1 MIHYHIDTIPV
12 WDALHK
18 EDECLLC
25 LLRRKTEHALVERY
39 LGASVMAPN
48 TRIQVNEKGFC
59 PAHHKMLYEKQNRLG
74 HALMMLSHLKQTQVA
89 MKSLLNDLEGNS
101 GGVRLL
107 AKMKRGP
114 ESPQAQPLTKL
125 TDTCILCDNL
135 DETMRRH
142 VFTLLHLW
150 KTDSGF
156 QQGFVQSKGVCLPD
170 ASLLLEMAGE
180 HLSGKSLQDFRLV
193 MARLLKEN
201 MQRLWGEL
209 EWFTLKFDYRNGDA
223 PWHDSR
229 DALERTI
236 TKLRGWSVGTDPG
249 LD

>member
-1 MIHYHIDTIPV
+1 MRYHIDTIPV

-18 EDECLLC
+18 GDECLLC
-25 LLRRKTEHALVERY
+25 LLRRKTEHTLVDRF
-39 LGASVMAPN
+39 LGASVMAPD

-89 MKSLLNDLEGNS
+89 LKSLLNNMESAPGSDS
-101 GGVRLL
+101 FL
-107 AKMKRGP
+107 ARMKRGP
-114 ESPQAQPLTKL
+114 ADQTAQPLKDL
-125 TDTCILCDNL
+125 TDTCILCENL
-135 DETMRRH
+135 DETMRRYAY
-142 VFTLLHLW
+142 TLLHLF
-150 KTDSGF
+150 KTDSSF
-156 QQGFVQSKGVCLPD
+156 RQGFVLSKGVCLPD
-170 ASLLLEMAGE
+170 SSLLLEMAGK
-180 HLSGKSLQDFRLV
+180 HLSGKSLQDFRRV
-193 MARLLKEN
+193 MASLLKEN
-201 MQRLWGEL
+201 MLRLWGEL
-209 EWFTLKFDYRNGDA
+209 EWFTLKFDYRNSDS